1 LIYVN
6 DNYDDFAATREDIVR
21 QALDGAEL
29 VKSILPDQNWAFLE
43 RSATA
48 PFMPPQL
55 RYLLT
60 QLDTISRIA
69 FSLRSTT
76 A

>member
-1 LIYVN
+1 MSNTMVW
-6 DNYDDFAATREDIVR
+6 TVGRP
-21 QALDGAEL
+21 L

-43 RSATA
+43 RVRHSAFYAT
-48 PFMPPQL
+48 QL

-69 FSLRSTT
+69 FSARSTS